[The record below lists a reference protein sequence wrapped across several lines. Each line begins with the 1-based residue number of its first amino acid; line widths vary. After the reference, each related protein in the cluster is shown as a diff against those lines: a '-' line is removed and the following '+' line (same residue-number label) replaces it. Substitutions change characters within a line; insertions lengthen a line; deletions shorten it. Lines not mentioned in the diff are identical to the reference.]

1 MRFKGWQKIK
11 IKTDDGEIV
20 DAIAPLIVS
29 ASRATDIP
37 AFYSQWFFD
46 RLQKGYLRWVNPFN
60 HMSQFVSFEKT
71 RLVVF
76 WSKNPHR
83 MIRYLPILDT
93 LNIHWMLQYTLNDYE
108 QEHLERNVPSLASRI
123 ETFKKLSSIAG
134 PQRVLWRFDPII
146 INKQI
151 SADQILSK
159 IYKIGSEIHS
169 YTSRLTI
176 SFLVLYNKVIHSMN
190 RAGMECDGDLSSE
203 IIGKICSGLQCMSRE
218 WGIAVYS
225 CAMDHDLDNY
235 EIHHGACI
243 DPHLIHRV
251 FPDDSMLQSFCST
264 TPDQPELLPL
274 PGVSSDVHPYKDPG
288 QRKACRCIASKDI
301 GAYDT
306 CPHFCTYCYA
316 NNSEKIV
323 LANSSRL
330 RLGTDCLLGYR

>member
-11 IKTDDGEIV
+11 IKTDDGDQA

-46 RLQKGYLRWVNPFN
+46 RLQKGYLKWVNPFN
-60 HMSQFVSFEKT
+60 RASQFVSFEKT
-71 RLVVF
+71 RLIVF

-83 MIRYLPILDT
+83 MIRFLPILDT

-108 QEHLERNVPSLASRI
+108 QEHLERNVPSLQSRI

-151 SADQILSK
+151 SADRIIDK

-169 YTSRLTI
+169 CTSRLTI

-190 RAGMECDGDLSSE
+190 RAGMECDSE
-203 IIGKICSGLQCMSRE
+203 LNGETIGTICSALQRMSRE
-218 WGIAVYS
+218 WGISVYS
-225 CAMDHDLDNY
+225 CAMDHDLDKY
-235 EIHHGACI
+235 DIHHGACI
-243 DPHLIHRV
+243 DPYLISRV
-251 FPDDSMLQSFCST
+251 FADDPLLQSFCNT
-264 TPDQPELLPL
+264 EPEQPELLSM
-274 PGVSSDVHPYKDPG
+274 PGVSYVHPYKDPG

-323 LANSSRL
+323 LANSSKL
-330 RLGTDCLLGYR
+330 RFGSDCLLG